1 MSRQLKIQLIVLS
14 VVLVCI
20 ALIIGLIGQAAH
32 KLDATS
38 VILLCL
44 FAVGFST
51 LYTWW
56 SIRDERETNER
67 VQAVHADLNELHLR
81 ALKGKGD
88 TYAVVTSDALADFP
102 AREDLD
108 IDGLE
113 AFRDGLLAGLLLSS
127 QYEEVALISDEERNS
142 ADG

>member
-1 MSRQLKIQLIVLS
+1 MSRQLKIRLMVLS

-38 VILLCL
+38 VLLLCL
-44 FAVGFST
+44 FVVGFST

-67 VQAVHADLNELHLR
+67 VQAVQADLNELHLH

-108 IDGLE
+108 RDGLE
-113 AFRDGLLAGLLLSS
+113 ACRDGLLAGLLLSS
-127 QYEEVALISDEERNS
+127 QYEEVARISDEERNS
-142 ADG
+142 VDG